1 MATTKEIKNR
11 INGVKDTQ
19 KITNAMYLI
28 ASTKLR
34 KAKSELDSTRPYFQA
49 LQNEIKRIFRI
60 KEEIENKYFYPIT
73 GEHVLPGSYGY
84 LVITADKGLAGAY
97 NQNVI
102 KEAVKLMKEHENP
115 KLFVVG
121 EYGRHYF
128 TSHHIPIEKSFLYTA
143 QNPTIHRARE
153 ISGILLDMFDRGE
166 LSKIFVI
173 YTDMKSAV
181 NSQTC
186 TTRLL
191 PFHRAQFIVPDS
203 HEKEIKSAFEFMPSL
218 ETILDS
224 IVPSY
229 VTGFIY
235 SALIDSFCSEQNAR
249 MSAMDSANQNAQKLL
264 DELSV
269 QYNHIRQSAIT
280 QEITEI
286 SSGAKSMKRKAEKR
300 RGELQKAEI
309 EKAEL
314 QRAELQKAKMQR
326 AELQE
331 TELRSAKGGAAPQ

>member
-11 INGVKDTQ
+11 ISSVKDTQ

-34 KAKSELDSTRPYFQA
+34 KAKNELDHTRPYFNA
-49 LQNEIKRIFRI
+49 LQEEIKRVFRI
-60 KEEIENKYFYPIT
+60 AEDIENQYFYPIT
-73 GEHVLPGSYGY
+73 GEHVLKGSYGY

-102 KEAVKLMKEHENP
+102 KEALKLMKEHEDP

-128 TSHHIPIEKSFLYTA
+128 TSHNIPIEKSFLYTA

-153 ISGILLDMFDRGE
+153 IADILLELFHKGE
-166 LSKIFVI
+166 LSKIFIV
-173 YTDMKSAV
+173 YTDMKGAI
-181 NSQTC
+181 NSQAC
-186 TTRLL
+186 SFRVL
-191 PFHRAQFIVPDS
+191 PFHRAQFIVPNS
-203 HEKEIKSAFEFMPSL
+203 NEKKVKTPFEFFPSI
-218 ETILDS
+218 EKVLDV

-229 VTGFIY
+229 VTGYIY

-249 MSAMDSANQNAQKLL
+249 MNAMDSANRNAQELL
-264 DELSV
+264 EELSI

-286 SSGAKSMKRKAEKR
+286 SSGAKSMKRKAKKKVKR
-300 RGELQKAEI
+300 EAE
-309 EKAEL
+309 
-314 QRAELQKAKMQR
+314 
-326 AELQE
+326 
-331 TELRSAKGGAAPQ
+331 

>member
-11 INGVKDTQ
+11 ISSVKDTQ

-34 KAKSELDSTRPYFQA
+34 KAKNELDRSRPYFNA
-49 LQNEIKRIFRI
+49 LRGEIKRIFRI
-60 KEEIENKYFYPIT
+60 SENVESRYFYPVT
-73 GEHVLPGSYGY
+73 GEHDLPGSYGY
-84 LVITADKGLAGAY
+84 LVITADRGLAGAY

-102 KEAVKLMKEHENP
+102 KEATRLMQEHENP

-128 TSHHIPIEKSFLYTA
+128 MSRNIPIEKSFLYTA

-153 ISGILLDMFDRGE
+153 IGSLLLELFRRGE
-166 LSKIFVI
+166 LSKIFII
-173 YTDMKSAV
+173 YTDMQGAID
-181 NSQTC
+181 SQVC
-186 TTRLL
+186 STRLL
-191 PFHRAQFIVPDS
+191 PFHRAQFATDS
-203 HEKEIKSAFEFMPSL
+203 REKTVKTPFEFEPS
-218 ETILDS
+218 TQKVLDS

-249 MSAMDSANQNAQKLL
+249 MNAMDSANRNAQKLL

-280 QEITEI
+280 QEITEV
-286 SSGAKSMKRKAEKR
+286 SSGARSMKKKRK
-300 RGELQKAEI
+300 RGVKA
-309 EKAEL
+309 
-314 QRAELQKAKMQR
+314 
-326 AELQE
+326 
-331 TELRSAKGGAAPQ
+331 

>member
-1 MATTKEIKNR
+1 MATIKEIKNH
-11 INGVKDTQ
+11 INSVKDTQ

-34 KAKSELDSTRPYFQA
+34 KAKSELDLTRPFFKA
-49 LQNEIKRIFRI
+49 LQEEIKRIFRTS
-60 KEEIENKYFYPIT
+60 ENVESKYFYPVT
-73 GEHVLPGSYGY
+73 GEHELPGSYGY

-102 KEAVKLMKEHENP
+102 KEAVRLMKEHHDP

-128 TSHHIPIEKSFLYTA
+128 TSHNIPIEKSFLYTA

-153 ISGILLDMFDRGE
+153 ISDILLNLFNQGE
-166 LSKIFVI
+166 LAKIFVI
-173 YTDMKSAV
+173 YTDMQGAI
-181 NSQTC
+181 NSHAC
-186 TTRLL
+186 STRLL

-203 HEKEIKSAFEFMPSL
+203 HEKEIKTPFEFVPSM
-218 ETILDS
+218 EVVLDN

-235 SALIDSFCSEQNAR
+235 SALIDSFCSEQNSR
-249 MSAMDSANQNAQKLL
+249 MNAMDSANRNAQKLL
-264 DELSV
+264 DELSI

-280 QEITEI
+280 QEITEV
-286 SSGAKSMKRKAEKR
+286 SSGAKSMKRKS
-300 RGELQKAEI
+300 ELK
-309 EKAEL
+309 K
-314 QRAELQKAKMQR
+314 
-326 AELQE
+326 
-331 TELRSAKGGAAPQ
+331 SKGGAVK